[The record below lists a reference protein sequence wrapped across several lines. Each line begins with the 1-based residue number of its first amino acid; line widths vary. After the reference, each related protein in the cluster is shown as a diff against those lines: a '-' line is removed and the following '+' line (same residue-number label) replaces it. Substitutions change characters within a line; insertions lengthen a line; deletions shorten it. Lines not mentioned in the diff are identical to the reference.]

1 MKVAV
6 FSESEADD
14 VALRIFAE
22 GILGTRI
29 EPVLHAGV
37 RARGWP
43 SVRNVLRPVL
53 LQLHYHTE
61 AEGFILVVDSNGTE
75 PHRETH
81 DKPNARHPQC
91 RLCQLRQIRE
101 EVFARAK
108 PRPDRPPMKTAIGLA
123 VPSIEAWFR
132 CDQDNHVHEIA
143 WLNGLASGQLPY
155 STAQL
160 KTAFY
165 GTDRHSLAL
174 ETQCMTEAARRLVQ
188 NLAHLETCFPNGFGV
203 FANELRQW
211 KEGV

>member
-6 FSESEADD
+6 YSESEADD
-14 VALRIFAE
+14 AALRIFAE
-22 GILGTRI
+22 GILGTCI

-43 SVRNVLRPVL
+43 SVRIALKPVL
-53 LQLHYHTE
+53 KQLHFYTE
-61 AEGFILVVDSNGTE
+61 AEGFILVVDSNGTV
-75 PHRETH
+75 PHSATH
-81 DKPNARHPQC
+81 GKANARHPQC

-123 VPSIEAWFR
+123 VPSMEAWFR
-132 CDQDNHVHEIA
+132 CDQDNHVNEAA

-165 GTDRHSLAL
+165 GTDRPSLAL
-174 ETQCMTEAARRLVQ
+174 EKRCMIEAARRLVQ
-188 NLAHLETCFPNGFGV
+188 NLAHLEACFPNGFGV